1 MVVISDKMEDTMY
14 YDPVKLIRELGTVK
28 HGIFAHGIHAYEKIA
43 GENVALA
50 IVKSDYVSKII
61 VMQILLVDVQYIIV
75 RAENNIDIPQLPDF
89 ASGYGLQPE
98 IVQSPTIEL
107 EFCVLK
113 KI

>member
-14 YDPVKLIRELGTVK
+14 DDPVKFIRKLGIVK
-28 HGIFAHGIHAYEKIA
+28 NRILTHRIHTYEKIA

-61 VMQILLVDVQYIIV
+61 MLQILLIDVQYIIV
-75 RAENNIDIPQLPDF
+75 RAENDIHITQLPDF
-89 ASGYGLQPE
+89 AAGYGLQPE
-98 IVQSPTIEL
+98 IVQSPAIEL